1 MLRLLLVPLPLSW
14 LLVLWAGCSAA
25 AANDGLAEKIHA
37 EIAQPHY
44 RHAHWGL
51 LFVDL
56 KSGETVYS
64 HNPDKLFAP
73 ASVTKLFSTA
83 AALDAL
89 GAEHRF
95 RTPLFAR
102 GELAEGVLKG
112 DLILRA
118 SGDLTLGGR
127 TTPAGEIAFT
137 SSDHTY
143 ANWSG
148 DAVLTEPDPLAG
160 LRDLA
165 RQAHAAGLKKIV
177 GDVLIDTRLFEPAE
191 GTGSGPSRVTP
202 IQVNDNLLDFTIKPT
217 KPGEPAQVSCRP
229 ENKLF
234 RIESRIETIPE
245 GGKVETWIRDQGD
258 GLITLTGKVP
268 AGMAPIVRIF
278 EIPDPAGWARA
289 LLIEQL
295 QAAGVEVAAGLKVQ
309 HPTAALP
316 VSDDY
321 GRLQQLAV
329 LESPPFAENARLI
342 LKVSHNLH
350 ASTLPLLVAVKH
362 GKRTLADGLHLE
374 RDFLKRV
381 GVETEAISFGG
392 GAGGAR
398 GDYVTPAATVQLLKA
413 MAARPDFAHYERSLP
428 LLGVDGTL
436 AKTVAENSPV
446 RGKVA
451 AKTGTLIWENTLNNG
466 ALLSSKALAGYLT
479 TASGRKLAFAAFVN
493 GVHLRDGVDS
503 KRVGSDLGK
512 ICELVHTG
520 LSSP

>member
-1 MLRLLLVPLPLSW
+1 MLRPLIVSFPW
-14 LLVLWAGCSAA
+14 RWAFALWALFST
-25 AANDGLAEKIHA
+25 ANADDGLAAKLDA

-56 KSGETVYS
+56 KSGETIYS

-102 GELAEGVLKG
+102 GEFEEGVLKG

-137 SSDHTY
+137 TSDHTY

-148 DAVLTEPDPLAG
+148 DSLLTEPDPLAG
-160 LRDLA
+160 LRELA

-177 GDVLIDTRLFEPAE
+177 GDVLIDERLFEPTE

-202 IQVNDNLLDFTIKPT
+202 MQVNDNLLDFTIKPT
-217 KPGEPAQVSCRP
+217 RAGEPAQVSWRP
-229 ENKLF
+229 VSKLF

-245 GGKVETWIRDQGD
+245 GGKIETWIRDQGD

-268 AGMAPIVRIF
+268 AGRAPLLRIF
-278 EIPDPAGWARA
+278 EVPDPAGWARA

-295 QAAGVEVAAGLKVQ
+295 QAAGVEVAAALKVQ
-309 HPTAALP
+309 HPSAALP

-321 GRLQQLAV
+321 ARLRQLAV
-329 LESPPFAENARLI
+329 LESPPFAENARLV

-350 ASTLPLLVAVKH
+350 ASTFPLLIAVKH
-362 GKRTLADGLHLE
+362 GKRTLADGMHLQ
-374 RDFLKRV
+374 RDFLKRS
-381 GVETEAISFGG
+381 GVETDAISFGG

-398 GDYVTPAATVQLLKA
+398 SDFVTPAATVQLLKA
-413 MAARPDFAHYERSLP
+413 MAARPDFSHYERSLP
-428 LLGVDGTL
+428 LIGVDGTL

-451 AKTGTLIWENTLNNG
+451 AKTGTLIWENTLNSG

-479 TASGRKLAFAAFVN
+479 TAGGRKLAFAIFVN

-503 KRVGSDLGK
+503 KRVGSELGK

-520 LSSP
+520 L